1 MVDLKAQIDTW
12 TKEGDLILI
21 MWDFNDYIFRHRSI
35 IFFSRLGLRELIIDK
50 HGSEGLAS
58 TRSNK

>member
-1 MVDLKAQIDTW
+1 MVDLKAQIKTW

-35 IFFSRLGLRELIIDK
+35 IFFSQLVLRELIIDK
-50 HGSEGLAS
+50 H
-58 TRSNK
+58 